1 MLEIQTIQKYD
12 VTSEG
17 YDATQAEDLRTIPDS
32 KNLTLLGAGYETE
45 LQAASRAGAET
56 VFLPSL
62 SCASQPLLFRAIS
75 QVYRSILDF
84 GNAGESS
91 VKKVFIVCEDDAVR
105 NTYMVVWNF
114 YYAGTKSARMNDGR
128 WD

>member
-1 MLEIQTIQKYD
+1 MLEIQTIPKHEANA
-12 VTSEG
+12 EG
-17 YDATQAEDLRTIPDS
+17 YDATGSALRTIPDS
-32 KNLTLLGAGYETE
+32 SNLTSLCARYETE
-45 LQAASRAGAET
+45 LQSASRAGAET
-56 VFLPSL
+56 VFFPSL
-62 SCASQPLLFRAIS
+62 SCASQSLLFRAVNQI
-75 QVYRSILDF
+75 YRTILDF

-91 VKKVFIVCEDDAVR
+91 IKKVFIVCEDDAVR

>member
-1 MLEIQTIQKYD
+1 MLEIQTIQKQD
-12 VTSEG
+12 TNSEG
-17 YDATQAEDLRTIPDS
+17 YHAANAALHTIPDS
-32 KNLTLLGAGYETE
+32 SDLASLSALYETE
-45 LQAASRAGAET
+45 LQAASSAGAET
-56 VFLPSL
+56 VFFPSL

-75 QVYRSILDF
+75 QIYRTILDF
-84 GNAGESS
+84 GDAGESS
-91 VKKVFIVCEDDAVR
+91 IKKVCIVCEDDAVR